1 MYCTVRYLLL
11 LLPTKPCPSRSPQ
24 SPVPASQTSP
34 RQRYRTTSLPW
45 LLEAWL
51 LCSLRLCARATLLN
65 LSRHAKRLH
74 RAALPPPGPWL
85 AIVSNDKREDLRLQ
99 LAVRF
104 NCLFLPPTACVS
116 TNNHLLRRAPTPIQ
130 TVPLPISL
138 ATNIEGSLSLLIWT
152 NAPSHQSRLQISE
165 THCGPPA
172 CPRAKAKKKERN
184 G

>member
-1 MYCTVRYLLL
+1 M
-11 LLPTKPCPSRSPQ
+11 PQ
-24 SPVPASQTSP
+24 SESPVPSPSIPDEPEAAVQDDLTALAPGSVASLFSAAMRPGDSVKSVKACQ
-34 RQRYRTTSLPW
+34 
-45 LLEAWL
+45 
-51 LCSLRLCARATLLN
+51 
-65 LSRHAKRLH
+65 RLH

-104 NCLFLPPTACVS
+104 NCLFLLPTACVS